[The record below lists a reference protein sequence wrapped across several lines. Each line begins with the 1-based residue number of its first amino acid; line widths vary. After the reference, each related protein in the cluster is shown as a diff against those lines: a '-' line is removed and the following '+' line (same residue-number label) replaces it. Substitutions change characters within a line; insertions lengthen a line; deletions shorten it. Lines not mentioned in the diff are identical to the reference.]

1 MNMNHSNNMSESN
14 NPSEIKD
21 AENDWEHLD
30 ASDPNSN
37 GIKHREVSQENQ
49 ETKEQISEIDLK
61 HSDDT
66 DVPNTRV
73 DDNQFD
79 GISPYNTNDGHEYP
93 SSLSLSPNTYSSDSL
108 LDADEELN
116 YVPPTIINAIVIVHH
131 DSDEKLS
138 HLTIQTT
145 SIESE
150 VDLDEADDEIYLKPT
165 DFCSSSS
172 DPSVVDEDD
181 YEYNT
186 DDQCPGLH
194 VVNSPF
200 PLMPMSPSSIDEDDD
215 DDFGL
220 SDGSDSSRSSVP
232 NKEI

>member
-49 ETKEQISEIDLK
+49 KPEEHISEIDLK

-93 SSLSLSPNTYSSDSL
+93 SSLSLSHNTYSSDSL

-116 YVPPTIINAIVIVHH
+116 YVPPTTINAIVIVHH

-145 SIESE
+145 SPEFKMIKY
-150 VDLDEADDEIYLKPT
+150 LKIFGLLKNHAQITNNIYL
-165 DFCSSSS
+165 
-172 DPSVVDEDD
+172 
-181 YEYNT
+181 
-186 DDQCPGLH
+186 
-194 VVNSPF
+194 
-200 PLMPMSPSSIDEDDD
+200 
-215 DDFGL
+215 
-220 SDGSDSSRSSVP
+220 
-232 NKEI
+232 

>member
-21 AENDWEHLD
+21 AENDWKHLD

-66 DVPNTRV
+66 DVSNTRV

-79 GISPYNTNDGHEYP
+79 GISPYNTNDGHEYL

-108 LDADEELN
+108 PDADEELS

-138 HLTIQTT
+138 RLTTKTT
-145 SIESE
+145 SPEFKMIKYQK
-150 VDLDEADDEIYLKPT
+150 I
-165 DFCSSSS
+165 
-172 DPSVVDEDD
+172 
-181 YEYNT
+181 
-186 DDQCPGLH
+186 
-194 VVNSPF
+194 
-200 PLMPMSPSSIDEDDD
+200 
-215 DDFGL
+215 FGL
-220 SDGSDSSRSSVP
+220 LK
-232 NKEI
+232 NHAQITNNTYL